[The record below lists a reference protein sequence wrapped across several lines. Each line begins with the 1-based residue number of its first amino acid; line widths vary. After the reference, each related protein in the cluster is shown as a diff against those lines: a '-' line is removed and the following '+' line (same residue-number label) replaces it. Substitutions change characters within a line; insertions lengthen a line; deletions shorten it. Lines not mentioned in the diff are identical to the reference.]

1 MRDGVARPVR
11 QVAESEGTILNKT
24 TLLMVLIT
32 ILSSIG
38 SALAISNLITAS
50 VIERSQELGLMKA
63 LGAQNWQI
71 ALLVLT
77 EVMMTSVLGGVV
89 GYFVGIGFAQLIG
102 QTVFGSTI
110 EIARMV
116 ILIVAVIL
124 FFVTLLGSVPA
135 IRYLMALK
143 PTEVLHGK

>member
-1 MRDGVARPVR
+1 MPG
-11 QVAESEGTILNKT
+11 Q
-24 TLLMVLIT
+24 
-32 ILSSIG
+32 
-38 SALAISNLITAS
+38 NLTRLEAA
-50 VIERSQELGLMKA
+50 ERSATVRTQSYDV
-63 LGAQNWQI
+63 
-71 ALLVLT
+71 VLDLT
-77 EVMMTSVLGGVV
+77 RGE
-89 GYFVGIGFAQLIG
+89 
-102 QTVFGSTI
+102 TVFGSTI

>member
-1 MRDGVARPVR
+1 
-11 QVAESEGTILNKT
+11 
-24 TLLMVLIT
+24 
-32 ILSSIG
+32 
-38 SALAISNLITAS
+38 
-50 VIERSQELGLMKA
+50 MKA

-77 EVMMTSVLGGVV
+77 EVMMTSVLGGAV

>member
-1 MRDGVARPVR
+1 MAF
-11 QVAESEGTILNKT
+11 LNAIASDDPCA
-24 TLLMVLIT
+24 LMTGIE
-32 ILSSIG
+32 IPISGAKNS
-38 SALAISNLITAS
+38 AISA
-50 VIERSQELGLMKA
+50 
-63 LGAQNWQI
+63 
-71 ALLVLT
+71 LVLT
-77 EVMMTSVLGGVV
+77 EVLLTGLVGAVI
-89 GYFVGIGFAQLIG
+89 GYFVGFGFAQIIG

-116 ILIVAVIL
+116 ILIIGVIL